1 MSALAFTLAATASL
15 FVVVD
20 PIGTLP
26 FFVALTHDFDEH
38 DRQTM
43 VERAVSVL
51 GGVLVAFAIFGRY
64 LFAAFGFT
72 LFSIEIAGGILLFFT
87 AYDMFRGEMGQKLP
101 PATREEAIQ
110 RRDELAVAPL
120 GIPLLAGP
128 GSIAT
133 VMVYVGNSGSDVL
146 SLLGIFVA
154 IAIVTV
160 SAWLILRY
168 GQGLFRHLGRVG
180 ITAITRILGLL
191 LAALAVQFIVNGVL
205 GIVQGLPH

>member
-1 MSALAFTLAATASL
+1 MSALEFTLAATASL

-26 FFVALTHDFDEH
+26 FFVALTQGYDER
-38 DRQTM
+38 DRRVM
-43 VERAVSVL
+43 VDRAISVL
-51 GGVLVAFAIFGRY
+51 GGVLVAFALFGRF

-72 LFSIEIAGGILLFFT
+72 LFAVEIAGGILLFFT
-87 AYDMFRGEMGQKLP
+87 AYEMFHGEMGQKLP
-101 PATREEAIQ
+101 PATREEAIR

-133 VMVYVGNSGSDVL
+133 VMVYVGNSGGAISD
-146 SLLGIFVA
+146 LLGIFLAVA
-154 IAIVTV
+154 VVAA
-160 SAWLILRY
+160 SSYFILRF
-168 GQGLFRHLGRVG
+168 GQGLFRYLGRVG

-191 LAALAVQFIVNGVL
+191 LAALAVQFVINGIL
-205 GIVQGLPH
+205 GVVGTIPH